1 VGRLGLC
8 RRNRGA
14 RRCWRPLRPA
24 DKEVIAVGPHLGRG
38 RLSVCIGLVGAA
50 ALIAVQVNHVA
61 SIPALG
67 VGAILGD
74 LLWFLLAFLLYVTAY
89 AALAALVS
97 RQEEVQGANAPTT
110 ILLLGSYLLVFVTL
124 GKPNSTLSTIA
135 SLLPPFAPILMSVRM
150 ASAAAAHWQVGLA
163 VALTLASIVG
173 LTLLAG
179 RVYANAA
186 THIGARMRFR
196 DALCGTSG
204 PQPSSSRRT

>member
-1 VGRLGLC
+1 LQAPSSSSLQRGDRGRT
-8 RRNRGA
+8 
-14 RRCWRPLRPA
+14 
-24 DKEVIAVGPHLGRG
+24 HLGGG
-38 RLSVCIGLVGAA
+38 RLSGGIGLVGAA
-50 ALIAVQVNHVA
+50 ALIAVQVSHVA

-74 LLWFLLAFLLYVTAY
+74 LFWFLLGFLPYATAY

-97 RQEEVQGANAPTT
+97 RQQEVQGAIAPTT

-124 GKPNSTLSTIA
+124 GKPDSTLSTIA
-135 SLLPPFAPILMSVRM
+135 SLLPPFAPIPMSVRM
-150 ASAAAAHWQVGLA
+150 ASAAAALWQVGLA

-186 THIGARMRFR
+186 THIRARMRFR
-196 DALCGTSG
+196 DALRGTSG
-204 PQPSSSRRT
+204 PQRSSAGGPE